1 MTKGIDKYSIDSTDY
16 TVGQDNVQKWGFD
29 VHNPVFGVSAG
40 FIGLFLFAVLVMDA
54 QSAKSMLDGLKFQI
68 IGSFDWLFI

>member
-29 VHNPVFGVSAG
+29 VHNPVLVSAQ
-40 FIGLFLFAVLVMDA
+40 VL
-54 QSAKSMLDGLKFQI
+54 LRCF
-68 IGSFDWLFI
+68 